1 MSDDKEKKFVYKH
14 VFENMRIACYLQ
26 GPKEKHF
33 GVSWQ
38 LKLYKDYYDGIAYF
52 IAYFNCESLQTGNW
66 SINTT
71 CDIFVNGKPFSTGEN
86 FRFGQRILSLDKT
99 FKFGKIRSPL
109 NRWDLSKNDIQKYG
123 IDDSATIEVRVKIN
137 EMTGLFRDFDDYFA
151 KESSDVVLTVGDHK
165 FHVYKNYLS
174 LHSTYFKTL
183 FSGNYAESEKSIIEL
198 KDIDPKE
205 FHTFLGIIYGFL
217 VVEESN
223 VKHLLKLADFF
234 DAKIVTERCEQFLM
248 KISINDFP
256 DKFQLSL
263 KYKLDNL
270 KKKCLSEMNK
280 NTDFARLAPW
290 NYNAYSAEIWKE
302 LYLKAV
308 SSL

>member
-14 VFENMRIACYLQ
+14 VFENMRNYGYDGYDILQ

-38 LKLYKDYYDGIAYF
+38 VNLYKDIYDSIT
-52 IAYFNCESLQTGNW
+52 AYFNCESLQTGNW

-86 FRFGQRILSLDKT
+86 FGFGQL
-99 FKFGKIRSPL
+99 RSPY
-109 NRWDLSKNDIQKYG
+109 NRWDLFKNDIQKYG

-198 KDIDPKE
+198 MDIDPKE

-280 NTDFARLAPW
+280 YTDFARLAPW
-290 NYNAYSAEIWKE
+290 NCNEYSAEIWKE

-308 SSL
+308 SSLK

>member
-14 VFENMRIACYLQ
+14 VFENMRIACYLH

-38 LKLYKDYYDGIAYF
+38 LNLSKDYYDGIAYF
-52 IAYFNCESLQTGNW
+52 YCESLQTGNW

-71 CDIFVNGKPFSTGEN
+71 CDVFVNGKPFSTGEN
-86 FRFGQRILSLDKT
+86 FKFGQRILSLDKT

-123 IDDSATIEVRVKIN
+123 IDDNATFEVRVKIN
-137 EMTGLFRDFDDYFA
+137 EMTGFFRDFDDYFA
-151 KESSDVVLTVGDHK
+151 KESSVV
-165 FHVYKNYLS
+165 
-174 LHSTYFKTL
+174 
-183 FSGNYAESEKSIIEL
+183 
-198 KDIDPKE
+198 
-205 FHTFLGIIYGFL
+205 
-217 VVEESN
+217 
-223 VKHLLKLADFF
+223 
-234 DAKIVTERCEQFLM
+234 QFLM

-280 NTDFARLAPW
+280 NTDFARLAPS
-290 NYNAYSAEIWKE
+290 NCNEYSAEIWKE
-302 LYLKAV
+302 LYRKAV
-308 SSL
+308 SSLK

>member
-14 VFENMRIACYLQ
+14 VFEDMRNFCCDDLLR
-26 GPKEKHF
+26 GPVEKHF
-33 GVSWQ
+33 GVFWQ
-38 LKLYKDYYDGIAYF
+38 VDLYKDEYDGI
-52 IAYFNCESLQTGNW
+52 IAHFKCESFQTGDW

-71 CDIFVNGKPFSTGEN
+71 YDLFVNGKPFRIGKN
-86 FRFGQRILSLDKT
+86 FGFGQS
-99 FKFGKIRSPL
+99 RSPYD
-109 NRWDLSKNDIQKYG
+109 RWDLFKNDIQKYG
-123 IDDSATIEVRVKIN
+123 IDDSATFEVCVKIDK
-137 EMTGLFRDFDDYFA
+137 MTGLFRDFDDYFA

-174 LHSTYFKTL
+174 LHSTYFKSL
-183 FSGNYAESEKSIIEL
+183 FSANFAESEKSIIEL

-223 VKHLLKLADFF
+223 VEHLLKLADFF
-234 DAKIVTERCEQFLM
+234 DAKIVMERCEQFLM
-248 KISINDFP
+248 KISINDFV

-270 KKKCLSEMNK
+270 KNKCLSEMNK

-290 NYNAYSAEIWKE
+290 NCNEYSAEIWKE

-308 SSL
+308 SSLK

>member
-14 VFENMRIACYLQ
+14 VFENMRNVWYDDILQ

-33 GVSWQ
+33 GVFWKVN
-38 LKLYKDYYDGIAYF
+38 LYKDYKDYYDGI
-52 IAYFNCESLQTGNW
+52 IAYFYCDSLQTGKW

-71 CDIFVNGKPFSTGEN
+71 CDVFVNGKPFSTGDN
-86 FRFGQRILSLDKT
+86 FGFEQS
-99 FKFGKIRSPL
+99 SYY
-109 NRWDLSKNDIQKYG
+109 RWDLSKNDIQKYG

-137 EMTGLFRDFDDYFA
+137 EMTGLFHDFDDYFA

-174 LHSTYFKTL
+174 FHSTYFKTL
-183 FSGNYAESEKSIIEL
+183 FSGNYAESEKSIIKL

-223 VKHLLKLADFF
+223 VEHLLKLADFF

-248 KISINDFP
+248 KISINDFL

-280 NTDFARLAPW
+280 YTDFARLAPS
-290 NYNAYSAEIWKE
+290 NCNEYSAEIWKE

-308 SSL
+308 SSLK